1 MLTSQRHAHILDRL
15 SRDGQIVAT
24 RLALELGLSEDTIR
38 RDLRE
43 LAGEGKLKRV
53 HGGALPLSPDL
64 PDLAERET
72 IAADVKQALGRRAAA
87 LIAPGMVVFLDG
99 GSTNA
104 ALVAALPRSLTVT
117 IVTHSPTIAAALAG
131 HDAEV
136 ILLGG
141 RLYKHSMVTT
151 GAAVVEALAALRVDL
166 FFLGAT
172 ALHPVHG
179 ATTGDYEEAQVKRA
193 IAARADATW
202 LMAAEP
208 KFDRVSPHRI
218 LPLADLQGL
227 VIPAGLEEARIS
239 PYAEAGLEIVTA

>member
-1 MLTSQRHAHILDRL
+1 M
-15 SRDGQIVAT
+15 
-24 RLALELGLSEDTIR
+24 
-38 RDLRE
+38 
-43 LAGEGKLKRV
+43 
-53 HGGALPLSPDL
+53 
-64 PDLAERET
+64 
-72 IAADVKQALGRRAAA
+72 
-87 LIAPGMVVFLDG
+87 
-99 GSTNA
+99 
-104 ALVAALPRSLTVT
+104 
-117 IVTHSPTIAAALAG
+117 
-131 HDAEV
+131 